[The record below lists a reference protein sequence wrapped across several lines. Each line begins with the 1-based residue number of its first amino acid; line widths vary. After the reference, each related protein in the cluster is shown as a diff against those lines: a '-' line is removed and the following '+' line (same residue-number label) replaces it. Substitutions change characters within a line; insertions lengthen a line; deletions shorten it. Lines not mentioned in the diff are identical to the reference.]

1 MKEKVHLGAIYIIG
15 NKDTFDMSTL
25 GDTEGR
31 NVIFIEG
38 IHKSKDS
45 YAKKLLDKFFRKNK

>member
-1 MKEKVHLGAIYIIG
+1 MKEKMFKGAIYVIG
-15 NKDTFDMSTL
+15 DKDTFDMSTL

-31 NVIFIEG
+31 NVIFIGE
-38 IHKSKDS
+38 SNRKDS